1 MSIRRMRAWVAGDNQ
16 QAVQLQ
22 CELPQV
28 RPDEVIIKVAYSGM
42 NRADLMQLAGQYP
55 PPPGASKILGL
66 EVSGVVQ
73 AVGADVDDI
82 QIGDKVCALLSGG
95 GYAEY
100 VAVPAVQVLPV
111 PAGMSLLAAAGICE
125 VYATAWFNIYDIAA
139 AQPNERILVHAAASG
154 VGQAVLQLARVFG
167 NPTFATAGSDSK
179 LAQAQQLGASGLW
192 NRRHGSFV
200 DAVKAWGGADI
211 ILDPVAGEYLS
222 WDQQVLNVD
231 GRLIVIGLMGGRTGE
246 LDAGRLLMKRQRL
259 IGSTLRSQPVSVKGR
274 IMKALGEHVWHLFE
288 QNKIAAMIDDVIP
301 IAGVNEAFQRLR
313 DNATQGKLVLDW
325 HV

>member
-16 QAVQLQ
+16 QAIQLQ

-28 RPDEVIIKVAYSGM
+28 RPDEVIIQVAYSGM

-231 GRLIVIGLMGGRTGE
+231 GRLIVIGLMGGRMGE

>member
-16 QAVQLQ
+16 QAIQLQ

-28 RPDEVIIKVAYSGM
+28 RPDEVIIQVAYSGM

-154 VGQAVLQLARVFG
+154 VGQAVLQLARAFG

>member
-28 RPDEVIIKVAYSGM
+28 RPDEVIIQVAYSGM

-154 VGQAVLQLARVFG
+154 VGQAVLQLARAFG

-231 GRLIVIGLMGGRTGE
+231 GRLIVIGLMGGRMGE

>member
-16 QAVQLQ
+16 QAIQLQ

-28 RPDEVIIKVAYSGM
+28 RPDEVIIQVAYSGM

-154 VGQAVLQLARVFG
+154 VGQAVLQLARAFG

-231 GRLIVIGLMGGRTGE
+231 GRLIVIGLMGGRMGE

>member
-28 RPDEVIIKVAYSGM
+28 RPDEVIIQVAYSGM

>member
-16 QAVQLQ
+16 QAIQLQ

-28 RPDEVIIKVAYSGM
+28 RPDEVIIQVAYSGM

-111 PAGMSLLAAAGICE
+111 PAGMSLLAAAGVCE

-154 VGQAVLQLARVFG
+154 VGQAVLQLARAFG

-231 GRLIVIGLMGGRTGE
+231 GRLIVIGLMGGRMGE

>member
-28 RPDEVIIKVAYSGM
+28 RPDEVIIQVAYSGM

-111 PAGMSLLAAAGICE
+111 PAGMSLLTAAGICE

-154 VGQAVLQLARVFG
+154 VGQAVLQLARAFG

>member
-28 RPDEVIIKVAYSGM
+28 RPDEVIIQVAYSGM

-259 IGSTLRSQPVSVKGR
+259 IGSTLHSQPVSVKGR

>member
-28 RPDEVIIKVAYSGM
+28 RPDEVIIQVAYSGM

-154 VGQAVLQLARVFG
+154 VGQAVLQLARAFG

>member
-28 RPDEVIIKVAYSGM
+28 RPDEVIIQVAYSGM

-111 PAGMSLLAAAGICE
+111 PAGMSLPAAAGICE

-154 VGQAVLQLARVFG
+154 VGQAVLQLARAFG

-231 GRLIVIGLMGGRTGE
+231 GRLIVIGLMGGRMGE

>member
-28 RPDEVIIKVAYSGM
+28 RPDEVIIQVAYSGM

-154 VGQAVLQLARVFG
+154 VGQAVLQLARAFG

-246 LDAGRLLMKRQRL
+246 LDAGRLLMKRQQL

>member
-28 RPDEVIIKVAYSGM
+28 RPDEVIIQVAYSGM

-111 PAGMSLLAAAGICE
+111 PAGMSLLAAAGVCE

-154 VGQAVLQLARVFG
+154 VGQAVLQLARAFG

-231 GRLIVIGLMGGRTGE
+231 GRLIVIGLMGGRMGE

>member
-16 QAVQLQ
+16 QAIQLQ

-28 RPDEVIIKVAYSGM
+28 RPDEVIIQVAYSGM

-82 QIGDKVCALLSGG
+82 RIGDKVCALLSGG

-231 GRLIVIGLMGGRTGE
+231 GRLIVIGLMGGRMGE

>member
-28 RPDEVIIKVAYSGM
+28 RPDEVIIQIAYSGM

-154 VGQAVLQLARVFG
+154 VGQAVLQLARAFG

-231 GRLIVIGLMGGRTGE
+231 GRLIVIGLMGGRMGE

>member
-1 MSIRRMRAWVAGDNQ
+1 MSIRRMRAWLAGDNQ